1 MTHSFFTRAA
11 PRAVLTLAALA
22 LTQLAACQTPKVEA
36 QPVEPRSVALFAGD
50 ASGVVPW
57 DSVVQTCADASVVVI
72 AEVHAH
78 PLGLALAAELFED
91 ILESSP
97 TAVLSMEF
105 YERDH
110 QTALDDYTAG
120 ILSPTEFDAA
130 TFRDASNNP
139 DGHRR
144 MVEAARLAG
153 RPVIGSN
160 APRRYARLARTEG
173 FERLRDLTDTQR
185 RHYEVP
191 DALPD
196 NAYSKRFRAAM
207 GSMGDH
213 GQSGP
218 DPVGGFLRAQTL
230 WDVTMAES
238 IAEATRLGAPVVH
251 VVGRFHA
258 EFGTEPGKSGL
269 ADAIAQRIQPEQRM
283 IIITIIDADAGSLRV
298 EDVGRGHFVAYVGPL
313 PEPETN

>member
-1 MTHSFFTRAA
+1 MTSLMSTARVSVAA
-11 PRAVLTLAALA
+11 ASLTLLS
-22 LTQLAACQTPKVEA
+22 ACQTPKRE
-36 QPVEPRSVALFAGD
+36 PDPIEPRAVPIFAGD

-57 DSVVQTCADASVVVI
+57 DSVVRTCADASVVVI
-72 AEVHAH
+72 AEVHGH

-91 ILESSP
+91 ILQASP

-120 ILSPTEFDAA
+120 ILSPDEFDAA
-130 TFRDASNNP
+130 TFRNAGNNP

-144 MVEAARLAG
+144 MLEATRLAG
-153 RPVIGSN
+153 RPVIGAN

-173 FERLRDLTDTQR
+173 FDRLRDLTDTQR
-185 RHYEVP
+185 RHYEIP

-196 NAYSKRFRAAM
+196 NAYAKRFRAAM
-207 GSMGDH
+207 NAMGGH
-213 GQSGP
+213 GQAGP
-218 DPVGGFLRAQTL
+218 DPVGGYFRAQTL

-238 IAEATRLGAPVVH
+238 VAEATRLGAPVVH
-251 VVGRFHA
+251 IVGRFHA

-283 IIITIIDADAGSLRV
+283 IIITVIDADAGSLRV

-313 PEPETN
+313 PPPETN